1 MSVTFLSDVG
11 TAQLIE
17 KSEEDFNNA
26 VSIIETSISA
36 DLTAIREVEHFL
48 NTKGVFLEARTDLVH
63 WEQDLAHNQTR
74 FHFVYTDKR
83 DGQDGWSASDA
94 RYVRTRLAELV
105 RSLALQLQGLK
116 SPC

>member
-26 VSIIETSISA
+26 VAIINTAMAA
-36 DLTAIREVEHFL
+36 DKLAIREVENFL
-48 NTKGVFLEARTDLVH
+48 NSKGVFLEARTDLVH
-63 WEQDLAHNQTR
+63 WEQDMAHNQTR
-74 FHFVYTDKR
+74 FHFVYMDKR
-83 DGQDGWSASDA
+83 DGQDFWSASDA
-94 RYVRTRLAELV
+94 RHVRTRVAEIV
-105 RSLALQLQGLK
+105 RSLAMQLQELK